1 MKTAATLAAIAAFIG
16 IVAWTMAQQGKV
28 QSEVCVSYRRQTGC
42 KTSTAP
48 TRDDALAAAQS
59 GVCGEL
65 SGSMTRDLECMRTPP
80 VSAQCGE

>member
-1 MKTAATLAAIAAFIG
+1 MAAIVAFMA
-16 IVAWTMAQQGKV
+16 IVVWALAQQGRV
-28 QSEVCVSYRRQTGC
+28 QCEVCVTYRGQTGC
-42 KTSTAP
+42 KTSAAP

-80 VSAQCGE
+80 VSASCQE